1 MIKKVD
7 HAGLSVSNLE
17 KSIEFYSGLLGLEVE
32 RILEP
37 APERDLGRVNG
48 IPGSKA
54 RIAHLRK
61 GEAAMLELFEYLD
74 PRGKPLPAGHK
85 QADIGFIH
93 VGFASSD
100 VREDY
105 RRLREKG
112 VQFLGEPVEFRPT
125 VWVVY
130 FRGPDGE
137 VGELREV

>member
-1 MIKKVD
+1 MIKKID
-7 HAGLSVSNLE
+7 HTGLSVSNLE

-37 APERDLGRVNG
+37 APERDLGKVNG
-48 IPGSKA
+48 IPGSRA

-61 GEAAMLELFEYLD
+61 GEAMLELFEYLD

-85 QADIGFIH
+85 QADIGLIH

-112 VQFLGEPVEFRPT
+112 VAFLGEPVEFRPT

>member
-1 MIKKVD
+1 MIKKLD
-7 HAGLSVSNLE
+7 HAGLSVTNLDA
-17 KSIEFYSGLLGLEVE
+17 SLAFYRDNFGMEVE

-37 APERDLGRVNG
+37 APERDLGKVNG

-61 GEAAMLELFEYLD
+61 GEAMLELFEYLD
-74 PRGKPLPAGHK
+74 PRGLPLSPSRT

-93 VGFASSD
+93 AGFSSTD
-100 VREDY
+100 VRADY
-105 RRLREKG
+105 LTLKEKG

-137 VGELREV
+137 VGELRQV